1 MAGKYAA
8 WVSYFKVFEN
18 GRVISDKI
26 PAELLGEVLNRI
38 ESKARREMQDR
49 VDQWIDQ
56 DKFILP

>member
-8 WVSYFKVFEN
+8 WASYFKVFEN